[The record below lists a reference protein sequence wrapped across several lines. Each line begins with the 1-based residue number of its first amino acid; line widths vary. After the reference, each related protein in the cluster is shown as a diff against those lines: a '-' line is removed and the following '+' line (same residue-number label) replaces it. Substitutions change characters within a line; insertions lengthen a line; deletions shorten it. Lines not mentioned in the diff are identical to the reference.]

1 MKLMQAK
8 LDESQKYST
17 ENLQKLQNDF
27 KIQIEK
33 LKEEYQQRMKNF
45 ELKKFMNLEKK
56 VSFQEERLKESES
69 TTNNLKR
76 KISEKFET
84 LGNYLAHLNQ

>member
-27 KIQIEK
+27 KLQIER